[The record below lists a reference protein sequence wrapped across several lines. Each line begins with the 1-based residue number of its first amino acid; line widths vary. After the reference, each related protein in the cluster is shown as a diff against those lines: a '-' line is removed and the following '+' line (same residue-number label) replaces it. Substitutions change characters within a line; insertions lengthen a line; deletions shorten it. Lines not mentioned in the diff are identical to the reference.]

1 MSSPRTNDLLTRTR
15 WLNCGHS
22 LETDAFAAG
31 AAATRDAIDG
41 RDDAALLIVFCSE
54 SYDLDALSRGI
65 ASEARGTP
73 LIGCSTAGEIATSGP
88 ADASIVVTALGGP
101 GFSIATGVS
110 TDASGDLRRAASDAV
125 RASMAGIESRTHS
138 VVLLLTDGL
147 GGDQMEVIRGAYEVV
162 GAEIPLVGGC
172 AGDDLKMRRTYQFFG
187 DRVVSDAVVAATI
200 SSDAPIGIG
209 VQHGWRHVGD
219 PMLVTR
225 SVGNRVESLD
235 DQPALDVYLRR
246 LNAPAE
252 AHHDPDAFTR
262 FALTHPLGIT
272 RRSGAEVRFVAEA
285 DFESRSLVCIASL
298 PQGGLA
304 WIMEGD
310 EHSVLAAT
318 DGACDEALAALQG
331 GEPIGMLAFDCIARR
346 GVLGDAGIHREIARI
361 ATFAHS
367 APVAGFYTYGEIA
380 RTTGRQGFHN
390 QTLVVLALS

>member
-1 MSSPRTNDLLTRTR
+1 MSSPCADDRRTRTR
-15 WLNCGHS
+15 WLDCGHS
-22 LETDAFAAG
+22 RETDAYGAG
-31 AAATRDAIDG
+31 AAATRDAIGAREDT
-41 RDDAALLIVFCSE
+41 ALLIVFCSE
-54 SYDLDALSRGI
+54 AYDLDELSKGI
-65 ASEARGTP
+65 ASEANGTP

-101 GFSIATGVS
+101 GFSIATGIA
-110 TDASGDLRRAASDAV
+110 TEAMGELRRAASDAV
-125 RASMAGIESRTHS
+125 RESMAGLERREHS

-172 AGDDLKMRRTYQFFG
+172 AGDDLKMRRTYQLFG

-225 SVGNRVESLD
+225 SVGNRVDSLD
-235 DQPALDVYLRR
+235 DEAALDVYLRR
-246 LNAPAE
+246 LNAPTE
-252 AHHDPDAFTR
+252 VHHDAEAFTR

-285 DFESRSLVCIASL
+285 DFETRSLVCIASL

-318 DGACDEALAALQG
+318 DGACEEALAALDG
-331 GEPIGMLAFDCIARR
+331 HPPIGMLAFDCIARR
-346 GVLGDAGIHREIARI
+346 GVLGDEGIQREIAQVGR
-361 ATFAHS
+361 FAHD

-390 QTLVVLALS
+390 QTLVVLALG